1 MKIVKFLLFFLILS
15 SCNKYLGTIEPDYEP
30 SNEVTNIFE
39 KDFSLSSPANNFKIN
54 EKNFLKNKK
63 YLSTNSSFK
72 EINKLISLDSK
83 SKIFFINDNLISSSN
98 DEVKITS
105 LNNFKILGKYDLS
118 LEKNELVL
126 DIISYKDKILILT
139 NQSSLYEI
147 TEDKILLVNRFDVL
161 SEIKP
166 VLIRGDFYIFSVFG
180 ELYKLDLSNYTLVSQ
195 GKFATNFGLSV
206 LSDVDSYQNFSSYLF
221 NSGTPVFINEKTMSV
236 EDTYFFEDLNI
247 LTSLGTF
254 DDLISVPIS
263 LSENLLFI
271 DRSGKISLFNPFN
284 SIISWE
290 LDLKESIVDFIYSD
304 NEELIILTASN
315 LVFVQK
321 GLISYKISHL
331 IENPFKIYLN
341 NSDLHIIS
349 DTGISNFNETGT
361 FNNLLKQNFKGT
373 VDIIINNSAIY
384 IKDSKALYTLS
395 E

>member
-1 MKIVKFLLFFLILS
+1 M
-15 SCNKYLGTIEPDYEP
+15 
-30 SNEVTNIFE
+30 
-39 KDFSLSSPANNFKIN
+39 
-54 EKNFLKNKK
+54 
-63 YLSTNSSFK
+63 
-72 EINKLISLDSK
+72 
-83 SKIFFINDNLISSSN
+83 
-98 DEVKITS
+98 
-105 LNNFKILGKYDLS
+105 
-118 LEKNELVL
+118 
-126 DIISYKDKILILT
+126 
-139 NQSSLYEI
+139 
-147 TEDKILLVNRFDVL
+147 
-161 SEIKP
+161 
-166 VLIRGDFYIFSVFG
+166 
-180 ELYKLDLSNYTLVSQ
+180 
-195 GKFATNFGLSV
+195 
-206 LSDVDSYQNFSSYLF
+206 
-221 NSGTPVFINEKTMSV
+221 FINENTKSV

-361 FNNLLKQNFKGT
+361 VNNFLKQNFKGS
-373 VDIIINNSAIY
+373 VDIIINNSTIY
-384 IKDSKALYTLS
+384 IKDSKALFTLS